1 MSVAILGAGAFGTA
15 LAIALARSG
24 VPITLWSH
32 DPAHA
37 AEIQTSRINTRRLP
51 GPTLPE
57 TVTASGDITETTEA
71 ATILAAVPMQALAG
85 TLATHTA
92 ALQGK
97 PIIAC
102 CKGID
107 LATGQGPSQIIADA
121 IPSATPA
128 LLSGPSFAADIAA
141 GLPTALT
148 LAASDET
155 TAKTLQQ
162 QLSTDTLR
170 LYRSTDLTGVELGGA
185 LKNVI
190 AIACGI
196 TIGAGLGESARAA
209 LMTRGYA
216 EMLRFATR
224 HGAKAETLAGLS
236 GFGDLALTCTSE
248 KSRNFS
254 YGLALGQA
262 GHAEPTA
269 TTEGIATAQAV
280 ARLAETRAL
289 DMPITTTMAAV
300 LSGQLTVK
308 EATRALMSRPL
319 TTE

>member
-1 MSVAILGAGAFGTA
+1 MSIAILGAGAFGTA
-15 LAIALARSG
+15 LAIALARAGSP
-24 VPITLWSH
+24 VTLWSH
-32 DPAHA
+32 DPSHA
-37 AEIQTSRINTRRLP
+37 AEIQTTRTNTRRLP

-57 TVTASGDITETTEA
+57 TITATGDITDTA
-71 ATILAAVPMQALAG
+71 DAHTILAAVPMQALG
-85 TLATHTA
+85 ETLATHKPS
-92 ALQGK
+92 LQNK
-97 PIIAC
+97 PIVAC

-107 LATGQGPSQIIADA
+107 LTTGHGPSQIIAQTL
-121 IPSATPA
+121 PNATPA
-128 LLSGPSFAADIAA
+128 LLSGPSFAADIAD

-148 LAASDET
+148 LAAPTET
-155 TAKTLQQ
+155 IARTLQE

-196 TIGAGLGESARAA
+196 TVGAGLGESARAA

-216 EMLRFATR
+216 EMLRFAT
-224 HGAKAETLAGLS
+224 HQGARPETLAGLS
-236 GFGDLALTCTSE
+236 GFGDLALTCTST

-254 YGLALGQA
+254 YGQKLGA
-262 GHAEPTA
+262 KGHATPTA

-280 ARLAETRAL
+280 ARLAETKSVQ
-289 DMPITTTMAAV
+289 MPITTTVAA
-300 LSGQLTVK
+300 LLTGQLTVK
-308 EATRALMSRPL
+308 DATRALMTRPL